1 MFQLWARADV
11 GRVILQEKPAAAQ
24 PTLLH
29 APTNSSSSDSSSH
42 HRIVL
47 TAAGPVSP
55 GSPAVAVAA
64 HDHGPSTAAE
74 PAGQESA
81 AGCQLLSNAG
91 RPKPVSSKPSAAHAS
106 FACEYLCIKTC
117 IACELLN

>member
-1 MFQLWARADV
+1 M

-29 APTNSSSSDSSSH
+29 APAMSSASDSSSH

-47 TAAGPVSP
+47 TAAGPVSL
-55 GSPAVAVAA
+55 GSPAVAVAV

-81 AGCQLLSNAG
+81 AGRQLLSNAG
-91 RPKPVSSKPSAAHAS
+91 RTKPVSSKPSAAHAS
-106 FACEYLCIKTC
+106 LTCEYLCVETC
-117 IACELLN
+117 IACQVLN